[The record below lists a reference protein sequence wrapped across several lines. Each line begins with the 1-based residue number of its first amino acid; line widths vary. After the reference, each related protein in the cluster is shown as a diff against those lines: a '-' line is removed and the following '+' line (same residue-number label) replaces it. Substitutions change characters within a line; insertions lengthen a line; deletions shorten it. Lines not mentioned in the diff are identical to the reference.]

1 MNSNRKKRQSKQ
13 MKEKHDGRQRKAT
26 SNKEL
31 LLNVWEQVESMR
43 KEISKTQVQGRF
55 ENVQ

>member
-1 MNSNRKKRQSKQ
+1 